1 MPSTT
6 QQNALFQPPVETAG
20 AESRPKKQE
29 ATTPAEES
37 LDALGLRPA
46 SEFAED
52 ADGAVA
58 SPGLYRGVPEE
69 LYHAHPALSRSVL
82 AEAARMSPMHAR
94 YKWRGGDEGN
104 SSDATSLGTALHSRV
119 LQPGVYEDTY
129 DVALSR
135 CEATKGD
142 GDRCTY
148 SAKVRHGG
156 DWYCGTHAPD
166 GEPDDIEVLKADTA
180 GQVERMAEALE
191 VDPDAAPLLFGLPG
205 ASEVTALW
213 QDEATGL
220 MCKARPDRIIG
231 LPDGVAI
238 VDVKTTRSAHPEDF
252 RRKMA
257 KYGYWLQPPFYT
269 LGIRQ
274 ASEQSGNA
282 EGVPVKDFVF
292 ACVESSEPY
301 ATQCFR
307 PHPREQQAKRTRM
320 AELIDR
326 VAECEQQ
333 AHWPSYETG
342 VSTLGLKRYE
352 KERMGI
358 SAG

>member
-1 MPSTT
+1 MPKT
-6 QQNALFQPPVETAG
+6 LFDAPAETAG
-20 AESRPKKQE
+20 AQSQAQKQE
-29 ATTPAEES
+29 PTSPAEES
-37 LDALGLRPA
+37 LSALGLKPA
-46 SEFAED
+46 SDFAES
-52 ADGAVA
+52 AE
-58 SPGLYRGVPEE
+58 PGLYRGVPEE
-69 LYHAHPALSRSVL
+69 LYHAHPALSRSVI

-94 YKWRGGDEGN
+94 HKWRGDEED
-104 SSDATSLGTALHSRV
+104 SASDAASLGTALHSRV
-119 LQPGVYEDTY
+119 LRPGVYEDTY
-129 DVALSR
+129 DVALSQ

-142 GDRCTY
+142 GDRCSY
-148 SAKVRHGG
+148 SAKERYDGT
-156 DWYCGTHAPD
+156 WYCGTHAPD

-180 GQVERMAEALE
+180 DQVQSMASALE

-220 MCKARPDRIIG
+220 MCKARPDRVVG

-238 VDVKTTRSAHPEDF
+238 VDLKSTRSAHPEDF

-257 KYGYWLQPPFYT
+257 TYGYWLQPPFYA
-269 LGIRQ
+269 LGVRE
-274 ASEQSGNA
+274 AA
-282 EGVPVKDFVF
+282 ESDVEVKDFVF

-301 ATQCFR
+301 ATQCYR

-320 AELIDR
+320 SELIGQIAD
-326 VAECEQQ
+326 CESEGF
-333 AHWPSYETG
+333 WPSYNDG

-358 SAG
+358 GA